1 MTPSV
6 GDVVGSRYTLT
17 AHYRTEPG
25 LSAWLAHD
33 QTLLRECQ
41 LFIISDSAKLTRVNT
56 LASSLALLK
65 DDHFTRVYSVIRDHG
80 VSFVVTDVDRGVL
93 LSSFIAYARQKSSSS
108 IHTDVIRT
116 ICHTLI
122 EAAQILHARSLV
134 DQAIGLQTIRLEKN
148 AITIAD
154 AAISPLL
161 TTPVK
166 PTLLNAVEE
175 DNFPIRQIGAIVYA
189 LITLNE
195 YDPTENAYVLAE
207 ELYKHRT
214 EVPPEF
220 LTICI
225 RALDL
230 PLSIDEGVFKKTDSQ
245 IKRLSQTLPIRSLYE
260 LDALLGD
267 PIIAPAQL
275 PSDIYPIPRY
285 PSAPSIES
293 VTFAPVNL
301 ASVIPIPESI
311 FTTNTVKQKSA
322 PIVTSPQDRRWE
334 RDQLFRPGEDILELD
349 PESAGFFAAFSD
361 EYSSGSYQNDEDEWE
376 PFNSPEDFEVLEVE
390 DQRDEDQKEEEPL
403 DSLQKSRDNS
413 SGKNTQTS
421 SKNKNSANQSAK
433 NRRNNSKSLSPSQKT
448 SRTLAKIRDAN
459 TRRKYGSNDYAMKM
473 ATLQAAAVAKSKK
486 AEKAK
491 AKAERNTLKNAA
503 ASQSSSLGQQNNKST
518 DSKKKSQSTAKQDT
532 TSTNESSS
540 KKLSLK
546 KTFTSLS
553 PSLKTNTPRQ
563 EIAKKRAYEE
573 RLAAAQRRQKIS
585 KIAMWSSLSLL
596 GILLIWSFTS
606 LHLVERI
613 VYGNNRHLTWT
624 VNPNTTPLPDGK
636 PNPSAN
642 QPYPNNVTNP
652 NLSTATVSTDSAADK
667 RNTAAES
674 DQARKNFSQ
683 SGEHPIKYASAVP
696 PPPQN
701 TSNSSSNSSTNS
713 TSSNSTSSGGNSSR
727 GRLNNNDV
735 IPYSNRN
742 GNAQGS
748 SNSGTTSPRPQSSS
762 PSQRRNSQGQQNQQN
777 NTNQA
782 NLGNGET
789 GPNPVTVSEGRT

>member
-41 LFIISDSAKLTRVNT
+41 LFIISDSAKLTRVNN

-80 VSFVVTDVDRGVL
+80 VSFVVTDMDRGVL
-93 LSSFIAYARQKSSSS
+93 LSSFIAYARQRSSSS
-108 IHTDVIRT
+108 IHPEVIRT
-116 ICHTLI
+116 ICHTLV
-122 EAAQILHARSLV
+122 EAAQILQARSLV

-175 DNFPIRQIGAIVYA
+175 DNFPIRQISAIVYA

-207 ELYKHRT
+207 ELYKHHA
-214 EVPPEF
+214 EVPSEF

-230 PLSIDEGVFKKTDSQ
+230 PLSIDEGVFGRTDSQ
-245 IKRLSQTLPIRSLYE
+245 TKRLSRTLPIRSLYE

-267 PIIAPAQL
+267 SIIAPSQL
-275 PSDIYPIPRY
+275 SPDIYPIPRY

-311 FTTNTVKQKSA
+311 FTTNTIEQKDA
-322 PIVTSPQDRRWE
+322 PIVTALQDKGWE

-349 PESAGFFAAFSD
+349 PESAGFFSAFSD
-361 EYSSGSYQNDEDEWE
+361 DYSADFDHHDDDWE
-376 PFNSPEDFEVLEVE
+376 LFNSPEDLEVLEVE
-390 DQRDEDQKEEEPL
+390 DLEDSSQKVHN
-403 DSLQKSRDNS
+403 NS
-413 SGKNTQTS
+413 VEKNAQVS
-421 SKNKNSANQSAK
+421 PKNKNSANQPTK
-433 NRRNNSKSLSPSQKT
+433 NRRNNSKGLSSSQKT

-486 AEKAK
+486 TGKIKSKAEK
-491 AKAERNTLKNAA
+491 NSLSSKNIVN
-503 ASQSSSLGQQNNKST
+503 SQSSLSAQQNNKVVS
-518 DSKKKSQSTAKQDT
+518 DKQNSQSL
-532 TSTNESSS
+532 SSRNNSSS
-540 KKLSLK
+540 EPSFKKLSLK
-546 KTFTSLS
+546 KTFTSLN
-553 PSLKTNTPRQ
+553 PSQTINTPRQ
-563 EIAKKRAYEE
+563 EIARKRAYEE
-573 RLAAAQRRQKIS
+573 RLVAAQRRQKIS

-606 LHLVERI
+606 LHLVEHI
-613 VYGNNRHLTWT
+613 IQGNNHHLVWT

-636 PNPSAN
+636 PNPSAD
-642 QPYPNNVTNP
+642 QPNPDDIANP
-652 NLSTATVSTDSAADK
+652 NLATATISTDSAADK
-667 RNTAAES
+667 KNTAAES
-674 DQARKNFSQ
+674 SQTLKNLSQ

-696 PPPQN
+696 APPQN
-701 TSNSSSNSSTNS
+701 TSNSSNNSV
-713 TSSNSTSSGGNSSR
+713 SSNGSSSNENSSR
-727 GRLNNNDV
+727 GRLNDNDV
-735 IPYSNRN
+735 IPYPNRN
-742 GNAQGS
+742 NGNQG
-748 SNSGTTSPRPQSSS
+748 NTNTENTPPRQQNNLSTQQRNPQI
-762 PSQRRNSQGQQNQQN
+762 RQGQQNT
-777 NTNQA
+777 TNPS
-782 NLGNGET
+782 NLGNGVT
-789 GPNPVTVSEGRT
+789 GPNPVAISEGRT